1 MAGKDVVAVSFRDHH
16 DGQVLSR
23 SPSMKRPISRR
34 SPESV
39 VKRSS
44 RGEDGVDNDP
54 AGLLLF
60 SVLGKV
66 ILDPVIGEVEV
77 SS

>member
-1 MAGKDVVAVSFRDHH
+1 
-16 DGQVLSR
+16 
-23 SPSMKRPISRR
+23 
-34 SPESV
+34 V

-66 ILDPVIGEVEV
+66 ILDPVIGEAEV